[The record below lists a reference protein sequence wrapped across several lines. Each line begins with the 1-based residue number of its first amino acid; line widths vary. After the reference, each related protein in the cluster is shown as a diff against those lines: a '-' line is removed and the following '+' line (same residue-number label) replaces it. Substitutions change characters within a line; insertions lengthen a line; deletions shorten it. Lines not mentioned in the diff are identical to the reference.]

1 MTDNLYFIYCLI
13 LAFSGLVIGF
23 YGIMAKH
30 RIEMETKIGMNKGYD
45 FDTDEGNAYFARKYD
60 NWKAGSY
67 FDSQI
72 APLSG
77 IVIAL
82 IGAGLNIISNSW
94 WSSILLL
101 ILAYIVYLIA
111 IKILKWKI
119 QLVSILTLVISVI
132 LIVIKLT

>member
-1 MTDNLYFIYCLI
+1 MIDNIYFIYCLI
-13 LAFSGLVIGF
+13 LSFSGFAIGF

-30 RIEMETKIGMNKGYD
+30 RIEMETKIGMTKGYD
-45 FDTDEGNAYFARKYD
+45 FDTDEGNAYFARKYE

-82 IGAGLNIISNSW
+82 VGAGLNIISNSW

-101 ILAYIVYLIA
+101 ILAYIMYLIA
-111 IKILKWKI
+111 IKIFKWKI
-119 QLVSILTLVISVI
+119 QFVSILTLIISII

>member
-1 MTDNLYFIYCLI
+1 MIDNLYFIYCLI
-13 LAFSGLVIGF
+13 LSFSGFAIGF

-45 FDTDEGNAYFARKYD
+45 FDTNEGNAYFARKYE
-60 NWKAGSY
+60 NWKAGSF
-67 FDSQI
+67 FDSQF

-101 ILAYIVYLIA
+101 ILAYIMYLIA
-111 IKILKWKI
+111 IKIFKWKI
-119 QLVSILTLVISVI
+119 QLVSILTLIISII